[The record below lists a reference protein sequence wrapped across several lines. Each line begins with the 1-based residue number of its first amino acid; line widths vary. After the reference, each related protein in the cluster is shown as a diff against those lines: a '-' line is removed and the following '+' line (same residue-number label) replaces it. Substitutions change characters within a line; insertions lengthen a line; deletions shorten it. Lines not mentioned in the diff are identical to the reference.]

1 MRVAALIVACFCSIP
16 IHLRCFATAL
26 RAPYPFWITE
36 KQDQDS
42 AGSDTDTTGGRGGI
56 GQWILYRGLFAPP
69 ARPGRRAGTAQSPST
84 GWKVGSGVGVLED
97 DPDRDSPWTLHVV
110 ELLVSFS

>member
-1 MRVAALIVACFCSIP
+1 MRCGGSDRRLFCSIP

-42 AGSDTDTTGGRGGI
+42 AGSDTDTTGGRGGL

-69 ARPGRRAGTAQSPST
+69 ARAGGREPRKVHPRVGKLEVGLECWKTTRIETRPGLCMLSSY
-84 GWKVGSGVGVLED
+84 
-97 DPDRDSPWTLHVV
+97 
-110 ELLVSFS
+110 